1 MTDARAPAVGA
12 PWLGTLQADW
22 PLVPLRYLVSF
33 LSGGTPDKGNPQF
46 WSGGTIPWVSP
57 KDMKIDR
64 IDDAEDHITE
74 AALGGS
80 ATQLVPV
87 GSVLVVVRGMIL
99 AHTLPVAV
107 TTGPV
112 AINQDIKALLC
123 GPRLMPEFL
132 HAVLVGQAEWMLSLA
147 DSSAHGTK
155 KLETEILQRLEVPCP
170 PLAVQRRIVATLRAR
185 ATDLDALTAAKQR
198 VIDFLAEKRKAIIA
212 AAVARGIDTKVRL
225 RDSGVPWLGQIPAHW
240 VLTRLRFVARVQTG
254 IAVGKNYDGQA
265 TTEFPYLRVA
275 NVQDGFLDLS
285 EVKTMAVPEREAA
298 SATLRTGDVLM
309 NEGGDSDKLGRG
321 AIWDGSIDPCLHQ
334 NHVFALRPVSV
345 SPEWLSTWT
354 GSAFAKAYFETK
366 AKQSTNLAS
375 ISSTN
380 LLELPIVVPPDDEQL
395 AIVEYIASEI
405 AKLDAVRAAMQRT
418 IALLKERRL
427 ALVAAAVAGRI
438 DTEAAA

>member
-1 MTDARAPAVGA
+1 MTDARASAVGA

-74 AALGGS
+74 SALYGS

-112 AINQDIKALLC
+112 AINQDIKALVC

-155 KLETEILQRLEVPCP
+155 KLETEILQRFEVPCP

-185 ATDLDALTAAKQR
+185 ATDLDALTTAKQR
-198 VIDFLAEKRKAIIA
+198 VIDFLAEKRRALIA

-225 RDSGVPWLGQIPAHW
+225 RDSGMPWLGQIPAHW

-254 IAVGKNYDGQA
+254 IALGKNYDGQS

-354 GSAFAKAYFETK
+354 GSAFAKACFETK

>member
-1 MTDARAPAVGA
+1 MTDARASAVGA

-74 AALGGS
+74 AALDGS

-112 AINQDIKALLC
+112 AINQDIKALVC
-123 GPRLMPEFL
+123 GPRLLPGFL
-132 HAVLVGQAEWMLSLA
+132 HAVLVGQAEWLLSLA

-155 KLETEILQRLEVPCP
+155 KLETEVLRRFEVPCP
-170 PLAVQRRIVATLRAR
+170 PLEVQRRIVETLQAR
-185 ATDLDALTAAKQR
+185 ATSLDVLATAKQR
-198 VIDFLAEKRKAIIA
+198 VIDLLAEKRKAIIA
-212 AAVARGIDTKVRL
+212 SAVTRGLHPEATL
-225 RDSGVPWLGQIPAHW
+225 RDSGLPWLGDIPAHW
-240 VLTRLRFVARVQTG
+240 VLTRLKFVARVQTG
-254 IAVGKNYDGQA
+254 VALGKNYDGEA
-265 TTEFPYLRVA
+265 TTELPYLRVA
-275 NVQDGFLDLS
+275 NVQDGFIDLS

-298 SATLRTGDVLM
+298 SATLRSGDVLM
-309 NEGGDSDKLGRG
+309 NEGGDADKLGRG

-334 NHVFALRPVSV
+334 NHVFALRPTSV

-354 GSAFAKAYFETK
+354 GSVFAKAYFETV
-366 AKQSTNLAS
+366 APP
-375 ISSTN
+375 ISWT
-380 LLELPIVVPPDDEQL
+380 V
-395 AIVEYIASEI
+395 
-405 AKLDAVRAAMQRT
+405 
-418 IALLKERRL
+418 
-427 ALVAAAVAGRI
+427 G
-438 DTEAAA
+438 